1 MTREDGPAAKRICLG
16 KQKYVDMPENDFV
29 NAAVMAAGQ
38 GNFNASQA
46 QQLAK
51 AARRCGAEGE
61 ALAKFTSFDKR
72 KHGNLHRDVLKWLG
86 NMGFEVEPYFL
97 WLPVDSTAADEDGNH
112 GEQLARLPALPI
124 YEVING
130 IWNLDRA
137 QFKISLLGGHEPAE
151 ILSFWKA
158 CMEDPAYSNHPS
170 LQDPERLSHMLPIIT
185 FVDDAEVYKKQPVLL
200 CVVALRVSDKGKH
213 I

>member
-1 MTREDGPAAKRICLG
+1 MTCPEARPSNAVDPLAATSMHRRSRSFRTRHFSSVTREDGPAAKRICLG

-124 YEVING
+124 YEVISG
-130 IWNLDRA
+130 IWNLDRE
-137 QFKISLLGGHEPAE
+137 QFKISLLGGA
-151 ILSFWKA
+151 
-158 CMEDPAYSNHPS
+158 
-170 LQDPERLSHMLPIIT
+170 
-185 FVDDAEVYKKQPVLL
+185 
-200 CVVALRVSDKGKH
+200 
-213 I
+213 